1 MIGQIL
7 IYISFV
13 IALASAGAYFYSL
26 KKENLQKTGR
36 ILYYVMTGL
45 IVFASGY
52 LMANILNHNFQFTYI
67 WSYSSEELPLHL
79 LISTF
84 YAGQEGSL
92 MLWALLTVVFGVV
105 LIPYAR
111 RKGYESAAMGVMSVI
126 MVFLLLMLI
135 AKSPFM
141 YVWESFA
148 EQNIETGFMPGNGRG
163 LNPIL
168 ENFWMAIHPPIMFV
182 GYAAMAI
189 PFAFAAGA
197 LIKRDYQNWINVA
210 LPWII
215 IANFFL
221 GLGISLGGFWSY
233 ETLGWGGYWA
243 WDPVENSSFLPWLI
257 AITLLHTLIVQKRT
271 GGLKKT
277 NFILAIL
284 GFVLVMY
291 ATFLTRSGVLGDT
304 SVHSFVDPGKVVYA
318 LLIIGMVFFFA
329 FGMLMFFIRLSDMK
343 AEKSGFSPSSREFM
357 LSLGSAVLLAFTFI
371 IFVGTS
377 WPIFTELFGTQ
388 KSSVEI
394 SFYNDWAIPFGI
406 LFMIL
411 NAAALYFNWKQTSWS
426 KILKQSGIALV
437 PSVLIAVFM
446 YINNVTDFKFL
457 FLAFAAVFSLII
469 NLEFLLKKIIK
480 KPSSTGAYV
489 SHIGLAIMVFG
500 VIGSGPYSEETH
512 LSLVQDIPRE
522 ALGYS
527 FTFTG
532 KTQVEKE
539 LQDREKYQYHVE
551 IAEENGKSIVNPIF
565 YWSDFNNRQ
574 SPFLEPGIHTTMVRD
589 IYVSPNSV
597 ETASD
602 LPSIPLRKDQ
612 KVMMPFDS
620 SIVMEFV
627 KFDMS
632 GAMNQNN
639 PGSTKLGAQVNYE
652 IDGGKV
658 QDTLWM
664 DINMQ
669 SGRTDPY
676 FEKIPGTEHEIGFM
690 RLLMGRG
697 NLSESQAIFT
707 YREDGELSTGEV
719 REVLNIEVSKKP
731 LINFVWLGIILLLLG
746 YIFSLTKYLKNT
758 NVNIANE

>member
-1 MIGQIL
+1 MIGKIL

-36 ILYYVMTGL
+36 LLYYVMTGL
-45 IVFASGY
+45 IVITSGY
-52 LMANILNHNFQFTYI
+52 LMVNILNHNFQFTYI
-67 WSYSSEELPLHL
+67 WSYSSKELPLHL

-84 YAGQEGSL
+84 YAGQEGSF
-92 MLWALLTVVFGVV
+92 MLWTLMTVAFGAV

-111 RKGYESAAMGVMSVI
+111 KKGYESAAMGVMSLI

-135 AKSPFM
+135 FKSPFM
-141 YVWESFA
+141 YVWQSFA
-148 EQNIETGFMPGNGRG
+148 EQNLEAGFMPGNGRG

-168 ENFWMAIHPPIMFV
+168 ENYWMAIHPPILFL
-182 GYAAMAI
+182 GYASMAV
-189 PFAFAAGA
+189 PFAFGIAG
-197 LIKRDYQNWINVA
+197 LIKREYREWIHVA
-210 LPWII
+210 LPWIL
-215 IANFFL
+215 ASNFFL

-233 ETLGWGGYWA
+233 ETLGWGGFWA
-243 WDPVENSSFLPWLI
+243 WDPVENSSFLPWMI
-257 AITLLHTLIVQKRT
+257 AITLLHTLLVQKRT
-271 GGLKKT
+271 QGLVKT
-277 NFILAIL
+277 NFILAII
-284 GFVLVMY
+284 GYVLVLY
-291 ATFLTRSGVLGDT
+291 ATFLTRSGILGDT
-304 SVHSFVDPGKVVYA
+304 SVHSFVDPGMIVYT
-318 LLIIGMVFFFA
+318 LLIV
-329 FGMLMFFIRLSDMK
+329 GMLFFLGLGLFIFFMRLKDMK
-343 AEKSGFSPSSREFM
+343 TDRSGFKPSSREFI

-371 IFVGTS
+371 VFVGTS

-388 KSSVEI
+388 KSSVDI
-394 SFYNDWAIPFGI
+394 SFYNDWALPFGI
-406 LFMIL
+406 LFMVL
-411 NAAALYFNWKQTSWS
+411 NAIALYFNWKQTGWS
-426 KILKQSGIALV
+426 KILKQVGIAAI
-437 PSVLIAVFM
+437 PSVLIGVFM
-446 YINNVTDFKFL
+446 YINSVTNFNFL

-480 KPSSTGAYV
+480 KPSATGAYI

-500 VIGSGPYSEETH
+500 VIGSGPYSKDTH
-512 LSLVQDIPRE
+512 LSLVQGIPHQ
-522 ALGYS
+522 ALGYT

-532 KTQVEKE
+532 KTRVEKE
-539 LQDREKYQYHVE
+539 LQDREKYEYHVE
-551 IAEENGKSIVNPIF
+551 IAEKGGKSVVSPIF
-565 YWSDFNNRQ
+565 YWSDFNDRR
-574 SPFLEPGIHTTMVRD
+574 SPFLEPGIHTSMIRD

-602 LPSIPLRKDQ
+602 LPSIPLRKEE
-612 KVMMPFDS
+612 KIRMPFDS

-632 GAMNQNN
+632 GAMNQRN

-652 IDGGKV
+652 IGGEKV
-658 QDTLWM
+658 PDTLWM
-664 DINMQ
+664 DIDMQ

-676 FEKIPGTEHEIGFM
+676 FKEVPGTNYEIGFL
-690 RLLMGRG
+690 RLIMGRG

-707 YREDGELSTGEV
+707 YREEGEISTGEV

-731 LINFVWLGIILLLLG
+731 LINFVWVGIILLLLG